1 MTERQ
6 HQLLQVSADPDPSLG
21 TFNPADV
28 FSTAKAISDDGMLI
42 VTAAV
47 YIIISSS
54 LLFFIVKW
62 FKSLITKVIEQQTA
76 QLQALTDSVG
86 ELLRE
91 VRKQAD
97 LTSDIAEH
105 LQADSMLK
113 LTVLVNY
120 TFDYLAEH
128 VCRMVAQVR
137 RENHIDDKVA
147 TERKVRTLLTN
158 IFSQIQQ
165 GFSYYKWR
173 GKSLSDYLN
182 PNTTDTILELFLLE
196 LYNAN
201 ENETRTFTTISA
213 NIEVLKNELL
223 TTLR

>member
-1 MTERQ
+1 
-6 HQLLQVSADPDPSLG
+6 
-21 TFNPADV
+21 
-28 FSTAKAISDDGMLI
+28 MLI

-76 QLQALTDSVG
+76 QLQTLTDSVG

-196 LYNAN
+196 LYNTN
-201 ENETRTFTTISA
+201 ESETRTFTTISA